1 VPACGEELRAVRCG
15 RARAACGGLGSGVGR
30 AGGGREKT
38 MTVTTVEVES
48 TAYGLRLVVCY
59 IAI

>member
-15 RARAACGGLGSGVGR
+15 RARAACGGSGLGVRRGKGKDRDCES
-30 AGGGREKT
+30 
-38 MTVTTVEVES
+38 VTTVEVES